1 MYTCTLRSRLIL
13 PYKEADIV
21 YRYKNGENDTIFYV
35 LLEHQSSVDGKMMFR
50 LLIYMMEIWRDYLNE
65 NKISLAPEK
74 ENEDDE
80 GKNNEQRKAFSIPAI
95 IPIVLHTGSRK
106 WKAPVEFKQLI
117 KESERFNENI
127 LNFKSLLIDT
137 SQIGD
142 DEFLKQKSVISL
154 VMYLDKAKSLEEF
167 LEKYP
172 IVATIFK
179 QLSPREKRMLIKWVE
194 DIFKQRFDKKTV
206 KKIEQIL
213 EERNPLEVKKMIT
226 NLERVIKREQDQRF
240 LAGRVEGRVEGIEK
254 GIEKGKA
261 ELLWYLI
268 KKKFPEIDN
277 EYFEKIKQLEPEDI
291 KVVSFA
297 LFDMESLE
305 DLEKYL

>member
-74 ENEDDE
+74 ENDED
-80 GKNNEQRKAFSIPAI
+80 KNNEQRKAFSIPAI

-194 DIFKQRFDKKTV
+194 DIFKQRFDDCTARTQIRVTKRPRLVFFVSCKPLYRRAENIPPLQFWLIMTFLQWSHIM
-206 KKIEQIL
+206 KILKLIFFYEK
-213 EERNPLEVKKMIT
+213 N
-226 NLERVIKREQDQRF
+226 
-240 LAGRVEGRVEGIEK
+240 EG
-254 GIEKGKA
+254 
-261 ELLWYLI
+261 Y
-268 KKKFPEIDN
+268 
-277 EYFEKIKQLEPEDI
+277 
-291 KVVSFA
+291 
-297 LFDMESLE
+297 
-305 DLEKYL
+305 